1 MSRVERQYFH
11 AKELERINHDF
22 ASLSGNVNLSFE
34 FFPPNS
40 NAMNSILW
48 SSIKK
53 LEPLQ
58 PDFVSVTYGAGAST
72 RERTHGVIEKILTET
87 SLNAVPH
94 LTCIDATES
103 GIETIAHRYWELGVR
118 HIVALRGDKP
128 DECSHEGSH
137 AGDFNYATDL
147 IYKLKSLYD
156 FDISV
161 AAYPEVHPEALS
173 AQADLDNLKRKVDA
187 GANRAITQF
196 FFNTESFL
204 RFRDQCAKNNID
216 VDLVPGILPVTNFIQ
231 LLKFARF
238 TQVEIPGWMHKL
250 YQGLDQDLITRQLIA
265 SHIAIEQVK
274 LLSKEGIKNFHFY
287 TLNRADLTYAI
298 CHSLG
303 RRDCFAAAS

>member
-1 MSRVERQYFH
+1 MNRAERLYSHVQ
-11 AKELERINHDF
+11 ELERINNDF
-22 ASLSGNVNLSFE
+22 ASLSGNVNISFE
-34 FFPPNS
+34 FFPPRS
-40 NAMNSILW
+40 EEMNQVLW
-48 SSIKK
+48 QSIKK

-72 RERTHGVIEKILTET
+72 RERTHEVIEKIYTET

-94 LTCIDATES
+94 LTCVDASEAE
-103 GIETIAHRYWELGVR
+103 IEQIAHRYWEIGVR

-128 DECSHEGSH
+128 EGSENH
-137 AGDFNYATDL
+137 SGDFIYATDL
-147 IYKLKSLYD
+147 INKLKSLYD
-156 FDISV
+156 FDISI
-161 AAYPEVHPEALS
+161 AAYPEVHPEAVS
-173 AQADLDNLKRKVDA
+173 AQSDFENLKRKVDA
-187 GANRAITQF
+187 GASRAITQF
-196 FFNTESFL
+196 FFNAEHFL
-204 RFRDQCAKNNID
+204 RLRDKCVRDNVEVELI
-216 VDLVPGILPVTNFIQ
+216 PGILPVTNFLQ

-250 YQGLDQDLITRQLIA
+250 YQGLDQDPITRQLIA

-274 LLSKEGIKNFHFY
+274 LLAKEGIKNFHFY

>member
-1 MSRVERQYFH
+1 MNRAERLYSHVQ
-11 AKELERINHDF
+11 ELERINNDF
-22 ASLSGNVNLSFE
+22 ASLSGNVNISFE
-34 FFPPNS
+34 FFPPRS
-40 NAMNSILW
+40 EDMNQILW
-48 SSIKK
+48 QSIKK

-72 RERTHGVIEKILTET
+72 RERTHEVIEKIYTET

-94 LTCIDATES
+94 LTCVDASEAE
-103 GIETIAHRYWELGVR
+103 IEQIAHRYWEIGVR

-128 DECSHEGSH
+128 EGSENH
-137 AGDFNYATDL
+137 SGDFIYATDL
-147 IYKLKSLYD
+147 INKLKSLYD
-156 FDISV
+156 FDISI
-161 AAYPEVHPEALS
+161 AAYPEVHPEAVS
-173 AQADLDNLKRKVDA
+173 AQSDFENLKRKVDA
-187 GANRAITQF
+187 GASRAITQF
-196 FFNTESFL
+196 FFNAEHFL
-204 RFRDQCAKNNID
+204 RLRDKCVRDYVEVELI
-216 VDLVPGILPVTNFIQ
+216 PGILPVTNFLQ

-250 YQGLDQDLITRQLIA
+250 YQGLDQDPITRQLIA

-274 LLSKEGIKNFHFY
+274 LLAKEGIKNFHFY

>member
-1 MSRVERQYFH
+1 MNRAERLYSH
-11 AKELERINHDF
+11 VKELERINHDF
-22 ASLSGNVNLSFE
+22 ASLSGNVNISFE
-34 FFPPNS
+34 FFPPRS
-40 NAMNSILW
+40 EDMNQILW
-48 SSIKK
+48 QSIKK

-72 RERTHGVIEKILTET
+72 RERTHEVIEKIYTET

-94 LTCIDATES
+94 LTCVDATES
-103 GIETIAHRYWELGVR
+103 EIEQIAHRYWEIGVR

-128 DECSHEGSH
+128 EDSDHHCGE
-137 AGDFNYATDL
+137 FTYATDL
-147 IYKLKSLYD
+147 IKKLKSLYD

-161 AAYPEVHPEALS
+161 AAYPEVHPEAES
-173 AQADLDNLKRKVDA
+173 AQSDFENLKRKVDA
-187 GANRAITQF
+187 GASRAITQF
-196 FFNTESFL
+196 FFNAEHFL
-204 RFRDQCAKNNID
+204 RLRDKCVRDNVEVELI
-216 VDLVPGILPVTNFIQ
+216 PGILPVTNFLQ

-250 YQGLDQDLITRQLIA
+250 YQGLDQDPITRQLIA

-274 LLSKEGIKNFHFY
+274 LLAKEGIKNFHFY

>member
-1 MSRVERQYFH
+1 MNRAERLYSH
-11 AKELERINHDF
+11 VKELERINHDF
-22 ASLSGNVNLSFE
+22 ASLSGNVNISFE
-34 FFPPNS
+34 FFPPRS
-40 NAMNSILW
+40 EDMNQVLW
-48 SSIKK
+48 QSIKK

-72 RERTHGVIEKILTET
+72 RERTHEVIEKIFTET

-94 LTCIDATES
+94 LTCVDASEAE
-103 GIETIAHRYWELGVR
+103 IEQIAHRYWEVGVR
-118 HIVALRGDKP
+118 HIVALRGDQP
-128 DECSHEGSH
+128 ESTDIHS
-137 AGDFNYATDL
+137 GDFTYATDL
-147 IYKLKSLYD
+147 VKKLKSLYD

-161 AAYPEVHPEALS
+161 AAYPEVHPEAMS
-173 AQADLDNLKRKVDA
+173 AQSDFENLKRKVDA
-187 GANRAITQF
+187 GASRAITQF
-196 FFNTESFL
+196 FFNAEHFL
-204 RFRDQCAKNNID
+204 RLRDKCVRDNVD
-216 VDLVPGILPVTNFIQ
+216 VELIPGILPVTNFLQ

-250 YQGLDQDLITRQLIA
+250 YQGLDQDPITRQLIA

-274 LLSKEGIKNFHFY
+274 LLAKEGIKNFHFY

>member
-1 MSRVERQYFH
+1 MSRAERQYFH

-40 NAMNSILW
+40 NEMNSILW

-94 LTCIDATES
+94 LTCIDATDSE
-103 GIETIAHRYWELGVR
+103 IETIAHRYWELGVR

-128 DECSHEGSH
+128 DESSHT
-137 AGDFNYATDL
+137 GDFNYATDL

-196 FFNTESFL
+196 FFNTENFL
-204 RFRDQCAKNNID
+204 RFRDKCAQNNID
-216 VDLVPGILPVTNFIQ
+216 VDLVPGVLPVTNFIQ

-250 YQGLDQDLITRQLIA
+250 YQGLDQDVITRQLIA

>member
-1 MSRVERQYFH
+1 MNRAERLYSHVQ
-11 AKELERINHDF
+11 ELERINNDF
-22 ASLSGNVNLSFE
+22 ASLSGNVNISFE
-34 FFPPNS
+34 FFPPRS
-40 NAMNSILW
+40 EDMNQILW
-48 SSIKK
+48 QSIKK

-58 PDFVSVTYGAGAST
+58 PNFVSVTYGAGAST
-72 RERTHGVIEKILTET
+72 RERTHEVIEKIFTET

-94 LTCIDATES
+94 LTCVDASEAE
-103 GIETIAHRYWELGVR
+103 IEQIAHRYWEVGVR

-128 DECSHEGSH
+128 DDSDKHS
-137 AGDFNYATDL
+137 GDFSYATDL
-147 IYKLKSLYD
+147 IAKLKSLYD

-161 AAYPEVHPEALS
+161 AAYPEVHPEAQS
-173 AQADLDNLKRKVDA
+173 AESDFENLKRKVDA
-187 GANRAITQF
+187 GASRAITQF
-196 FFNTESFL
+196 FFNAEHFL
-204 RFRDQCAKNNID
+204 RLRDKCVRDDID
-216 VDLVPGILPVTNFIQ
+216 VELVPGILPVTNFLQ

-250 YQGLDQDLITRQLIA
+250 YQGLDQDPITRQLIA

-274 LLSKEGIKNFHFY
+274 LLAKEGIKNFHFY

>member
-1 MSRVERQYFH
+1 MNRAERLYSHVQ
-11 AKELERINHDF
+11 ELERINHDF
-22 ASLSGNVNLSFE
+22 ASLSGNVNISFE
-34 FFPPNS
+34 FFPPRS
-40 NAMNSILW
+40 EDMNQILW
-48 SSIKK
+48 QSIKK

-72 RERTHGVIEKILTET
+72 RERTHEVIEKIYTET

-94 LTCIDATES
+94 LTCVDATEAE
-103 GIETIAHRYWELGVR
+103 IEQIAHRYWEIGVR

-128 DECSHEGSH
+128 DDFDKHN
-137 AGDFNYATDL
+137 GDFNYATDL
-147 IYKLKSLYD
+147 IKKLTSLYD

-161 AAYPEVHPEALS
+161 AAYPEVHPEAES
-173 AQADLDNLKRKVDA
+173 AQSDFENLKRKVDA

-196 FFNTESFL
+196 FFNAEHFL
-204 RFRDQCAKNNID
+204 RLRDKCVRDNVEVELI
-216 VDLVPGILPVTNFIQ
+216 PGILPVTNFLQ

-250 YQGLDQDLITRQLIA
+250 YQGLDQDPITRQLIA
-265 SHIAIEQVK
+265 SHIAIDQVK
-274 LLSKEGIKNFHFY
+274 LLAKEGIKNFHFY